1 MIKRIKWIKYLLSD
15 PFENLPEDLQAT
27 FRVQREWVDKRGLL
41 LVTAH
46 FLSGVGAGAWLIGW
60 LFNYTFGLALAA
72 GVVALSGLVHLVF
85 LGRPDRFWQ
94 MVLKPQTSWIS
105 RGLWSMSIFIPAA
118 FLYFL
123 PTYFRNLPW
132 SMASSFGK
140 AMLIASLIGMTGI
153 FVYKGFVY
161 TVSRAIPLW
170 NSPLLPLVYI
180 AYGIRGGVALTLVTL
195 PFVNVVIDMGGLKIW
210 WVIASVLV
218 LFLFSLEVGMANHNV
233 AAAKSVHDLIRGPI
247 SPIFYGMMIIGFLVP
262 MVLVALSYFTTTLG
276 LATLAAVGWM
286 SLIGDFTYK
295 YCINKV
301 AAYIPLLSGF
311 PVRFLHRMKA

>member
-1 MIKRIKWIKYLLSD
+1 MIKHLLTD
-15 PFENLPEDLQAT
+15 PFENLSEDLRAT
-27 FRVQREWVDKRGLL
+27 FRLQREWVDKRGLL

-60 LFNYTFGLALAA
+60 FFDYIFALVLAV
-72 GVVALSGLVHLVF
+72 GVVALSGLAHLAF

-105 RGLWSMSIFIPAA
+105 RGLWSMSIFIPTA
-118 FLYFL
+118 FLYLL
-123 PTYFRNLPW
+123 PAYFRSLPW
-132 SMASSFGK
+132 SMGSSFGK

-161 TVSRAIPLW
+161 VVSRAIPFW

-180 AYGIRGGVALTLVTL
+180 AYSIRGGVALVLVTL

-210 WVIASVLV
+210 WLVVSVLV
-218 LFLFSLEVGMANHNV
+218 LFLFSLEVVMANHNV
-233 AAAKSVHDLIRGPI
+233 AAAKSVHNLIRGPI
-247 SPIFYGMMIIGFLVP
+247 SPIFYGMMIIGFVVP
-262 MVLVALSYFTTTLG
+262 MILVALSYYLTTTLD

-286 SLIGDFTYK
+286 SLIGDFIYK

-301 AAYIPLLSGF
+301 GAYRPLLSGF
-311 PVRFLHRMKA
+311 PTPAAFFGRKLR